1 VATIEG
7 YTTSG
12 GKRYRVRYRKPDH
25 SQTTKRG
32 FKTKRE
38 AEIYLATVELGKA
51 SGSYIDPS
59 HSLITIGSLGE
70 NWLSAQAHLK
80 PSSVA
85 VMESAWRLHVK
96 PIWGQVPVGDV
107 RHSDVQKWLQ
117 TLAAG
122 GTGRVGPKSAT
133 LVHRAHGVLSS
144 ILQVAVRDRR
154 IGANPAKDVGLPRRV
169 SRPHRYLT
177 HTQVHVLAEACKEHG
192 TLIRVLAYTGLRW
205 GEATALTKRD
215 LEPTRRRIAVERNA
229 VYVNGQTIVGTPKT
243 YQQRVVPYPEFLDG
257 SLQKAAQNKDDSE
270 LLFPGPL
277 GGYLETPT
285 MRQRSW
291 FDKALQEAKLPPM
304 TIHDLRHTAAS
315 LAISSGANVKA
326 VQRMLG
332 HASAAMTLDTYADLF
347 DDDLDSVAMRLSEAA
362 TSANVV
368 KMWSKN
374 QIGHSSERP
383 T

>member
-1 VATIEG
+1 MATIES
-7 YTTSG
+7 YDISG

-38 AEIYLATVELGKA
+38 AEIYLATVELGKV
-51 SGSYIDPS
+51 SGNYIDPS
-59 HSLITIGSLGE
+59 QSRLTIGDLGE
-70 NWLSAQAHLK
+70 AWLSAQAHLK

-96 PIWGQVPVGDV
+96 PSWGSVQVGEV
-107 RHSDVQKWLQ
+107 RHSDVQLWVQ
-117 TLAAG
+117 NLAAG
-122 GTGRVGPKSAT
+122 GTGRKGPKSAT
-133 LVHRAHGVLSS
+133 LVHRAFGVLSS
-144 ILQVAVRDRR
+144 ILEIAVRDRR
-154 IGANPAKDVGLPRRV
+154 IGSNPAKDVGLPRRV
-169 SRPHRYLT
+169 GRPHRYLT
-177 HTQVHVLAEACKEHG
+177 HTQVHLLAEACKDHG
-192 TLIRVLAYTGLRW
+192 TLIRLLAYTGLRW
-205 GEATALTKRD
+205 GEATALTRRD
-215 LEPTRRRIAVERNA
+215 LEPVRRRIVVERNA

-243 YQQRVVPYPEFLDG
+243 YQQRVVPYPEFLAAA
-257 SLQKAAQNKDDSE
+257 LQEVATTRADNE

-285 MRQRSW
+285 MRQKSW
-291 FDKALQEAKLPPM
+291 FDKALEEAKLPPM
-304 TIHDLRHTAAS
+304 TMHDLRHTAAS
-315 LAISSGANVKA
+315 LAISAGANVKA

-362 TSANVV
+362 TSTNVV

-374 QIGHSSERP
+374 QNGHP
-383 T
+383 